1 MRFRRHR
8 FTVLPS
14 PELIAMP
21 RFAAN
26 LSTMFTEAPLRER
39 FALAA
44 EAGFDAVEIQEP
56 YDLPAATV
64 AGLLTECHLDLV
76 LVNAPGGEAGL
87 AGIPGSRSAFD
98 TNLTVA
104 LDYAAATGT
113 RLVHVLSGVLPPG
126 STLAACESMLI
137 DNLRQASTEAASRDI
152 TLLIEPINE
161 RDVPGYI
168 LTRQDQARRVVSAV
182 NRANVRIQFDFYH
195 CQVAEG
201 DLSRHFSEQLP
212 LIGHIQVSDNPGRH
226 EPGTG
231 EINHDWVFDLVD
243 RSGYS
248 GWVGAEYTPAGTT
261 GQSLG
266 WFAPWRRR
274 RAP

>member
-1 MRFRRHR
+1 
-8 FTVLPS
+8 
-14 PELIAMP
+14 MP

-44 EAGFDAVEIQEP
+44 DAGFEAVEIQEP

-64 AGLLTECHLDLV
+64 AGALKECGLELV

-87 AGIPGSRSAFD
+87 AGIPGAESEFGD
-98 TNLTVA
+98 CLKVA
-104 LDYAAATGT
+104 LDYAAVTGT
-113 RLVHVLSGVLPPG
+113 GLVHVPSGILPPA
-126 STLAACESMLI
+126 TAPEACEEVLVS
-137 DNLRQASTEAASRDI
+137 NLRHASVAASSLGI
-152 TLLIEPINE
+152 TLLVEPING

-168 LTRQDQARRVVSAV
+168 LTRQSQARRVVEAV
-182 NRANVRIQFDFYH
+182 DRENVRVQFDFYH
-195 CQVAEG
+195 CQVSEG
-201 DLSRHFSEQLP
+201 DISRHFTEQLP
-212 LIGHIQVSDNPGRH
+212 LIGHVQVSDNPGRH

-243 RSGYS
+243 RSGYR

-261 GQSLG
+261 QEGLG
-266 WFAPWRRR
+266 WFAPWRSQ
-274 RAP
+274 